1 MSSPFCFLRLPRDPN
16 PKGPPPKGLPPNIP
30 PNKSPN
36 MSAGNP
42 ITENT
47 DKDIKSQ
54 CQATVQLMKYVRTGL
69 LPVKHDR
76 KALPF
81 FLPVNS
87 FQLYDGVTS
96 NQMIAKK

>member
-54 CQATVQLMKYVRTGL
+54 CQATVQLMILMSFARQGRQKSFAVFPTRKL
-69 LPVKHDR
+69 LSIV
-76 KALPF
+76 
-81 FLPVNS
+81 
-87 FQLYDGVTS
+87 
-96 NQMIAKK
+96 